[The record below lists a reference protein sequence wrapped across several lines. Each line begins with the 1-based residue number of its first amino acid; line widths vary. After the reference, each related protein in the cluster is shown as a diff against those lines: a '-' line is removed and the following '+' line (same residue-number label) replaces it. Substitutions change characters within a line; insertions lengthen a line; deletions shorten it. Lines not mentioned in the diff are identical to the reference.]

1 MSNST
6 SPDKVELKL
15 SEAALYKSQGLTS
28 HARDIYLQLLKEL
41 PAAEVAV
48 RTKIEKELAQIQAP
62 GATPEAAGRPP
73 ITLEDYDEQYGN
85 CLGLMEAGLYDEA
98 VEQLTVLLGKH
109 PNPALIHA
117 KFGECCLCQNKP
129 FEAIDHLERA
139 VLKNSLKNDEQL
151 AALDRLAILYENTGA
166 IPSAIKSLE
175 KIAQIDR
182 NFRNASQ
189 RLNSLTQTSQKSGR
203 YYGLIQE
210 GLVSLEDLDRAR
222 ELAKQKNKSI
232 DDILLADFS
241 IEKSKL
247 GTSLSNFYDCPYV
260 VFNEQ
265 DAGAAPKCI
274 KGVKEHFFRTNNF
287 VPITEEANGTV
298 VVTTDNPRDLVKTD
312 NIKATLKTSK
322 IKFTVSLQ
330 EDINKYIDYF
340 FGKYSFAEQENA
352 NENVFEQLDFDVEDE
367 DDSKEE
373 LGADAEGVVVQM
385 ANKILEDAI
394 ATGASDIHI
403 ESQTGKGGIQVR
415 FRLDGECQHYRNIPY
430 NYKKSL
436 VSRLKILAKLDISE
450 KRMPQDGKIKFRT
463 RSRKKI
469 ELRVATLPT
478 TGGNEDMVMRVLA
491 SSSAMPLEKAGL
503 LEHNLGRFKN
513 LIEMPYGLIAVVGP
527 TGSGKTTTL
536 HAALRHI
543 NRPEKKIWTVED
555 PVEIVQEGLRQ
566 VQVHT
571 KIDLDFARV
580 LKAFLRADP
589 DVIMVGETRDKETAT
604 TVIEA
609 SLTGH
614 LVLTTLHTN
623 SAPETVTRLIGMGID
638 PYTFADSLLGVLAQR
653 LVKRLCPACR
663 ESYRPS
669 DLEQKAL
676 VESYGFHPFQPLPL
690 EEAAS
695 ATLYKPKG
703 CPACKNVGY
712 TGRLGIHELLTSNDE
727 LKLII
732 AQNKPVSEIKEAALR
747 CGMLSLLQDG
757 ILKVMQGDTS
767 FDYARAA
774 CIK

>member
-1 MSNST
+1 MSDSKLF
-6 SPDKVELKL
+6 DDIELKL
-15 SEAALYKSQGLTS
+15 SEASLYKSQGLKS
-28 HARDIYLQLLKEL
+28 DAQDIYLKLLKGL
-41 PAAEVAV
+41 PEEEIAL
-48 RTKIEKELAQIQAP
+48 RTKIENELALIQAP
-62 GATPEAAGRPP
+62 ENSSTASGTSQGGLR
-73 ITLEDYDEQYGN
+73 TDDEQFLN
-85 CLGLMEAGLYDEA
+85 CLGLMEAGFYDVAIE
-98 VEQLTVLLGKH
+98 ELTILLSSYPH
-109 PNPALIHA
+109 PA
-117 KFGECCLCQNKP
+117 KIQAKIGECCLCQNKP
-129 FEAIDHLERA
+129 FEAIEHFEKA
-139 VLKNSLKNDEQL
+139 VSMNTLSKEEQL
-151 AALDRLAILYENTGA
+151 TSFDRLATLYENTGS
-166 IPSAIKSLE
+166 IPAAIKNLE
-175 KIAQIDR
+175 QITKIDR
-182 NFRNASQ
+182 NFHNASQ
-189 RLNSLTQTSQKSGR
+189 RLNSLAQTSQKSGR
-203 YYGLIQE
+203 YYNLIQNGLIT
-210 GLVSLEDLDRAR
+210 LEDLARAR
-222 ELAKQKNKSI
+222 ELAKQRNRAI
-232 DDILLADFS
+232 DTILLSDFN

-247 GTSLSNFYDCPYV
+247 GESLSSFYECPYV
-260 VFNEQ
+260 EFNEQ
-265 DAGAAPKCI
+265 EAGAAPNCI
-274 KGVKEHFFRTNNF
+274 KGIKEHFFRTNNF
-287 VPITEEANGTV
+287 VPITQESDGTV

-312 NIKATLKTSK
+312 NIKSTLKTSK

-340 FGKYSFAEQENA
+340 FGKYSFAERQGG
-352 NENVFEQLDFDVEDE
+352 NEDVFEQLDFDVDDE
-367 DDSKEE
+367 NDTGEE
-373 LGADAEGVVVQM
+373 IGVDAEGVVVQM

-394 ATGASDIHI
+394 SIGASDIHI
-403 ESQTGKGGIQVR
+403 ESQTGKSGIQVR
-415 FRLDGECQHYRNIPY
+415 FRIDGECQHYRNIPY

-478 TGGNEDMVMRVLA
+478 AGGNEDVVMRILA

-503 LEHNLGRFKN
+503 LEHNLKRFKK

-571 KIDLDFARV
+571 KIDLDYARV

-589 DVIMVGETRDKETAT
+589 DIIMVGETRDKETAT

-663 ESYRPS
+663 ESYHP
-669 DLEQKAL
+669 DEHDQKAL
-676 VESYGFHPFQPLPL
+676 LESYGEHPLQPLAI
-690 EEAAS
+690 EAVAG
-695 ATLYKPKG
+695 ATLYRPKG
-703 CPACKNVGY
+703 CPRCKNVGY
-712 TGRLGIHELLTSNDE
+712 AGRLGIHELLCSNDE

-732 AQNKPVSEIKEAALR
+732 SKNKHVADIREAAMR
-747 CGMLSLLQDG
+747 GGMLTLLQDG